1 VWPFRVTVSTSSL
14 LMTIILKN
22 ITYIAFR
29 TILLC
34 SEVMSVP
41 HFIQFHHILSTAMNV
56 RQTLTAQADALSV
69 CDNNAGRHHLRSSAC
84 GDLAVPATRTL

>member
-1 VWPFRVTVSTSSL
+1 MWALRVTVSTSSL

-34 SEVMSVP
+34 SEVMFVP
-41 HFIQFHHILSTAMNV
+41 HFLKFHHILSTAMNV
-56 RQTLTAQADALSV
+56 CQTLTAQADALPV
-69 CDNNAGRHHLRSSAC
+69 CDNNAGRRHLRLTAC